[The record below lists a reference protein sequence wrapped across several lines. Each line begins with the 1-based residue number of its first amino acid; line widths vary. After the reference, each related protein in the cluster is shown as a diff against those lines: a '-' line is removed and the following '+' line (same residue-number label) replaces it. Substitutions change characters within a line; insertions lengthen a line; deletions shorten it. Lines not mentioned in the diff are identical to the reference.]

1 MNKKVKQIAAIIGIL
16 ILVGLYVAT
25 FVFAL
30 IDSPNSGRMFQAS
43 LFATV
48 AVPILLW
55 IYIWLF
61 QKWKER
67 KSPEQD
73 ENTEE

>member
-1 MNKKVKQIAAIIGIL
+1 MKKRTKQIAAIL
-16 ILVGLYVAT
+16 CVVLLAGLYLAT

-43 LFATV
+43 LFGTI

-55 IYIWLF
+55 IYIWLYR
-61 QKWKER
+61 KWKDR
-67 KSPEQD
+67 NNDSSD
-73 ENTEE
+73 GDSSL